1 MSPAAPLA
9 VELLLSDHQRRPV
22 TVGAHEAFR
31 ESIAPHPVVDH
42 IDELAAEPALDRL
55 PSRRSESAI
64 SRVLSILD
72 SLPPVNKGEG

>member
-1 MSPAAPLA
+1 MSPPYPLE
-9 VELLLSDHQRRPV
+9 VDLLVSDHQRRPV
-22 TVGAHEAFR
+22 TVDAHEAFR
-31 ESIAPHPVVDH
+31 ESLAPHPAVDH

-72 SLPPVNKGEG
+72 ELDKEEG